1 MGGLDILLIPF
12 YLSVFLRLLILE
24 PKKYI
29 GDPNIGD
36 LVVCIVY
43 LADGFIM
50 DSTLEKTQRASHLVY
65 GDLVAS
71 GFVIN
76 QERSIWCPV
85 QSIVWL
91 GIVWNFEHGTI
102 AVTDARIGKI
112 EERLSLILQ
121 KKLVSTRELA
131 SVTGSVIS
139 LSPVFGN
146 LSRKM
151 SRHCQIL
158 IAASPGGILFQNLTL
173 IALLSCNSGF
183 RQIKNTIQSIVFN
196 LYPTTR

>member
-1 MGGLDILLIPF
+1 MRPL
-12 YLSVFLRLLILE
+12 V
-24 PKKYI
+24 KYWRSRV
-29 GDPNIGD
+29 
-36 LVVCIVY
+36 LYCIVY
-43 LADGFIM
+43 LDDGFIM
-50 DSTLEKTQRASHLVY
+50 DSTIVKTQRASHLVY

>member
-1 MGGLDILLIPF
+1 MRPLVKYWRSCGL
-12 YLSVFLRLLILE
+12 Y
-24 PKKYI
+24 
-29 GDPNIGD
+29 
-36 LVVCIVY
+36 CIVY
-43 LADGFIM
+43 LDDGFIM
-50 DSTLEKTQRASHLVY
+50 DSTLEKTQRVSHLVY

-76 QERSIWCPV
+76 QEKNIWCPV

-131 SVTGSVIS
+131 SVTGSLIS

-146 LSRKM
+146 L
-151 SRHCQIL
+151 I
-158 IAASPGGILFQNLTL
+158 
-173 IALLSCNSGF
+173 
-183 RQIKNTIQSIVFN
+183 
-196 LYPTTR
+196 